1 MKKVH
6 MVVACLFVLQ
16 VFLHANE
23 KSLDA
28 ILQNTGKFKKLAG
41 TAADTKQKK
50 RSPFIF
56 NQENNCNGI
65 GLSEAQKNRYKDKS
79 KCFNYEN
86 KSKFHFRFNKGF
98 SQPNIGGM
106 NQGRGNC
113 GRGSGGRR

>member
-1 MKKVH
+1 MKKVYIA
-6 MVVACLFVLQ
+6 VGCLFVLQ
-16 VFLHANE
+16 LFLHANE

-56 NQENNCNGI
+56 NKENNCNGI
-65 GLSEAQKNRYKDKS
+65 GLSEVQKNRYKDKS

-106 NQGRGNC
+106 NQSGRAF
-113 GRGSGGRR
+113 GRGSGGQR